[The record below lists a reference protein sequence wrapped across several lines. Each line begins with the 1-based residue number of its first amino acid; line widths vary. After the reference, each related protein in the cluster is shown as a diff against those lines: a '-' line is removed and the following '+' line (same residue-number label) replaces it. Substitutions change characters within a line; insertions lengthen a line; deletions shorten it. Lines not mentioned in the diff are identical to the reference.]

1 MATSSS
7 ASDPGLPPTFREGGP
22 ADLDRLWRLDQLCF
36 EAGIAYTQRDLR
48 RFLAMPRAAC
58 VLAEIGSTLCGFALA
73 YSRPRDLAHVVT
85 LDVHPTFRRRGLGRR
100 LIESVLERSA
110 TGGANR
116 VALEVDVRNSGAIAF
131 YRKLGFRES
140 ARLASYYGPGLDAFG
155 MVKELPRWSEDS
167 SGVRR
172 SR

>member
-7 ASDPGLPPTFREGGP
+7 ASDPGLPPTFRDGGP
-22 ADLDRLWRLDQLCF
+22 ADLDSLWRLDQLCF
-36 EAGIAYTQRDLR
+36 EAGIAYSRSDLR

-58 VLAEIGSTLCGFALA
+58 VLAEIGPTLCGFALA

-100 LIESVLERSA
+100 LIESVQERCA
-110 TGGANR
+110 AAGAQR

-131 YRKLGFRES
+131 YRKLGFQES
-140 ARLASYYGPGLDAFG
+140 GRIHSYYGTGLDAFE
-155 MVKELPRWSEDS
+155 MVRALRQAPAPGPRAANP
-167 SGVRR
+167 
-172 SR
+172 